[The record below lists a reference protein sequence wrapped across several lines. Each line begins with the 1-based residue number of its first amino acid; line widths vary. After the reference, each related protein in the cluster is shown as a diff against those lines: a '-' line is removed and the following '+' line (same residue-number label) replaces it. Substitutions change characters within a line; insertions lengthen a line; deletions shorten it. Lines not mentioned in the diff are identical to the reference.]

1 MIGSGFF
8 VYCCYHISSS
18 LSSSSSGFFV
28 YCCYPTSYTEPFF
41 YPILVKCIGNRSF
54 LEIHC
59 CNDWLVTT
67 WLFFFASLLWFI
79 GSVFMLIY
87 QYCKNQNGKEI
98 YLYISSIFDSILFL
112 IGSMYYIAGS
122 YHLDVLSTNHSQRT
136 QHSDKDI
143 DTTTNTTTTTFE
155 QKSDMTEKLI
165 QQEPS
170 VLI

>member
-1 MIGSGFF
+1 MIG
-8 VYCCYHISSS
+8 
-18 LSSSSSGFFV
+18 SGFFV

-143 DTTTNTTTTTFE
+143 DNTTNTTTTTFE